1 MAEEITLE
9 QEVDRIL
16 SMQATAT
23 LPDELVWE
31 PEPFEDQRAFAS
43 VEPEEPAEL
52 QGPEE
57 TEAGPEGTDTDAGG
71 LEDDEDDED

>member
-16 SMQATAT
+16 AVQATAT

-43 VEPEEPAEL
+43 LGPEGPAEADD
-52 QGPEE
+52 PEE
-57 TEAGPEGTDTDAGG
+57 TEAGPEGSETDAGDV
-71 LEDDEDDED
+71 EDEEDE